1 MESKSVAGIDMRKM
15 IKELY
20 KDKYIWGFLI
30 IAVVTLFMTAIFYRI
45 GFFPYTPMHS
55 DGNGYYMYLPAVFT
69 YHDLGMNFVYNGN
82 FSDPSGLTG
91 TFFPMAT
98 GQVVDK
104 YTMGVAVLQMPFFL
118 LADIV
123 ARLFTPEQADGFSA
137 VYQLGNIA
145 SGCFYYFIGSVF
157 TYKISRKYADEHS
170 AFWAV
175 IAVTFGTGLFHYI
188 SRDGGYSHVYSYA
201 MIALFIL
208 LVDKYEQNATWRIQL
223 LGGICFGLLTL
234 VRVTN
239 VVIVLIYV
247 FYRVNSFQSFLER
260 LKKILLPKNWW
271 LILLGIV
278 LVWVSQLL
286 YWKWAAGSFFVNSYN
301 LPGNEFDERFYWT
314 SPEIINVL
322 FTTNRGVFF
331 WCPVVILSVIAIL
344 IFLKKVPEFQLGML
358 FSTMTFT
365 YITASWWAYDGL
377 CGFTNRFFVDLSAVF
392 IFQLALLLKG
402 IRRNRKMRIIV
413 TSFIVFSVLWTM
425 LFMVE
430 YWFHETTK
438 FDVHMEQIIQVF
450 DWYKQILFS

>member
-1 MESKSVAGIDMRKM
+1 MSKMMK
-15 IKELY
+15 KLY
-20 KDKYIWGFLI
+20 KDKYVWGFMV
-30 IAVVTLFMTAIFYRI
+30 IAGITFCMTAFFYNI

-55 DGNGYYMYLPAVFT
+55 DGNGYYMYLPAVFS
-69 YHDLGMNFVYNGN
+69 YHDLGMNFVYNGT

-104 YTMGVAVLQMPFFL
+104 YTMGVAVLQLPFYL
-118 LADIV
+118 LADVV
-123 ARLFTPEQADGFSA
+123 AHLFTPEQANGFSA
-137 VYQLGNIA
+137 IYQLGNIA
-145 SGCFYYFIGSVF
+145 SGCFYYFVGSVAS
-157 TYKISRKYADEHS
+157 YKISRKYADEKS

-175 IAVTFGTGLFHYI
+175 IAITFGTGLFHYI

-208 LVDKYEQNATWRIQL
+208 LVDRYEKNPTWRMQF

-239 VVIVLIYV
+239 GVMILTYI
-247 FYRVNSFQSFLER
+247 FYRVNSFRVFGER
-260 LKKILLPKNWW
+260 MKKILSPKNWW
-271 LILLGIV
+271 LVLLGMA
-278 LVWVSQLL
+278 LVWAPQLI
-286 YWKWAAGSFFVNSYN
+286 YWKWAAGSFFVNSYH
-301 LPGNEFDERFYWT
+301 LPGNEFDEKFYWL

-322 FTTNRGVFF
+322 FTVNRGIFF
-331 WCPVVILSVIAIL
+331 WCPVVILSVAAIFIL
-344 IFLKKVPEFQLGML
+344 FKKVPEFQLGML
-358 FSTMTFT
+358 LSMLAFT

-392 IFQLALLLKG
+392 IFQLALLLKKVQE
-402 IRRNRKMRIIV
+402 NRKLQLAVSI
-413 TSFIVFSVLWTM
+413 FIVCAILWTV

-438 FDVHMEQIIQVF
+438 FDVHMEQIVQVF
-450 DWYKQILFS
+450 NWYKQILLP

>member
-1 MESKSVAGIDMRKM
+1 MRK
-15 IKELY
+15 IARELC
-20 KDKYIWGFLI
+20 KDKYIWMFAI
-30 IAVVTLFMTAIFYRI
+30 IAGVAFLMTAFFYKI

-55 DGNGYYMYLPAVFT
+55 DGNGYYMYLPAVFS
-69 YHDLGMNFVYNGN
+69 YRDLGMNFVYNGT

-104 YTMGVAVLQMPFFL
+104 YTMGVAVLQLPFFL
-118 LADIV
+118 LADV
-123 ARLFTPEQADGFSA
+123 AAHLFTPDQTDGFSA
-137 VYQLGNIA
+137 IYQLGNIA
-145 SGCFYYFIGSVF
+145 SGCFYYFVGSVAS
-157 TYKISRKYADEHS
+157 YKISRKYADDKS
-170 AFWAV
+170 AFWAAV
-175 IAVTFGTGLFHYI
+175 AVTFGTGLFHYI

-208 LVDKYEQNATWRIQL
+208 LVDIYEKKPVKRVQF

-239 VVIVLIYV
+239 AVMILIYV
-247 FYRVNSFQSFLER
+247 FYRVNSFRGLLER

-271 LILLGIV
+271 LVLLGV
-278 LVWVSQLL
+278 LLVWAPQLM
-286 YWKWAAGSFFVNSYN
+286 YWKWAAGSFFVNSYH

-322 FTTNRGVFF
+322 FTVNRGVFF
-331 WCPVVILSVIAIL
+331 WCPVVILSVAAIFIL
-344 IFLKKVPEFQLGML
+344 FKKVPEFQLGIL
-358 FSTMTFT
+358 LSILAFT

-392 IFQLALLLKG
+392 IFELALFLKWAQ
-402 IRRNRKMRIIV
+402 RNRKVQKAVMVFIICA
-413 TSFIVFSVLWTM
+413 VLWTM

-450 DWYKQILFS
+450 HWYRKILLP